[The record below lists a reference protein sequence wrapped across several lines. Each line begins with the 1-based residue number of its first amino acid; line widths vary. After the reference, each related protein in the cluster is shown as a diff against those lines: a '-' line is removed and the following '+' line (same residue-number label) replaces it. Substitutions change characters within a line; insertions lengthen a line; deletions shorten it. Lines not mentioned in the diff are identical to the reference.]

1 MDSIRS
7 PGKLLIQY
15 LESIWSPSGVHL
27 QSTWTSLKWSNCVLP
42 KNPARLQVYSRYTP
56 LGVLMESIRSD
67 TIPGL
72 LKKSFN
78 TEAGLCPDS
87 TSNSINMAKLNY
99 LLSKNYMFSVGF
111 ECSTFCM
118 HQILIV
124 HLTTKPSAH
133 VRYGKRWHQVPM
145 RPGSGRVTQIKPTWL
160 PRSILTSTTH

>member
-27 QSTWTSLKWSNCVLP
+27 DSTWTSLKWSNCVLP
-42 KNPARLQVYSRYTP
+42 KNPARLQVYYRYTP

-78 TEAGLCPDS
+78 TEAGLCLDS
-87 TSNSINMAKLNY
+87 TRNPINIAKLNY
-99 LLSKNYMFSVGF
+99 LLSKNYMFSARF
-111 ECSTFCM
+111 ECSTFCT
-118 HQILIV
+118 HQILIA
-124 HLTTKPSAH
+124 HLTASLAASCYS
-133 VRYGKRWHQVPM
+133 RYHDFVI
-145 RPGSGRVTQIKPTWL
+145 VL
-160 PRSILTSTTH
+160 PRFLTAFV

>member
-27 QSTWTSLKWSNCVLP
+27 ESTWTSLKWSNCVLP

-56 LGVLMESIRSD
+56 LGVLTESIRSD

-87 TSNSINMAKLNY
+87 TSNPINMGKSNY
-99 LLSKNYMFSVGF
+99 LLSKIICFPRDSNAR
-111 ECSTFCM
+111 
-118 HQILIV
+118 
-124 HLTTKPSAH
+124 PSA
-133 VRYGKRWHQVPM
+133 
-145 RPGSGRVTQIKPTWL
+145 QIKY
-160 PRSILTSTTH
+160 